1 MTLKA
6 ALPNMKATLNSKL
19 TKPQPSEA
27 NVKKA
32 QLPEGSS
39 KRAESA
45 TVKDG
50 ETKIDAGKPE
60 KGNKFPE
67 YRVKSAHSMAELI
80 APKPADIFSSDK
92 QINERFNMLAAE
104 LEMESGAG
112 DSKWASC
119 LLGIHV
125 KISADPEIA
134 TVLNN
139 TALALYFEACSRLAN
154 TAAGAAIT
162 KKVAAAH
169 EMKRAQEAQAAMAE
183 AASRSSLFDD
193 LIM

>member
-6 ALPNMKATLNSKL
+6 KLPNMKATLTSKL
-19 TKPQPSEA
+19 TQPQSNEA
-27 NVKKA
+27 PVKKA

-39 KRAESA
+39 KHKESA

-50 ETKIDAGKPE
+50 ETKINAGKPAE
-60 KGNKFPE
+60 GNKFPE
-67 YRVKSAHSMAELI
+67 YRVKSAHTMAELI
-80 APKPADIFSSDK
+80 APKPTDIFSDDK

-104 LEMESGAG
+104 LEIESGAG

-119 LLGIHV
+119 LLGIHA
-125 KISADPEIA
+125 KITADPEIV
-134 TVLNN
+134 TVLNT
-139 TALALYFEACSRLAN
+139 TALKLYFEACSRLAN

-162 KKVAAAH
+162 KKVSAAH

-183 AASRSSLFDD
+183 AATRGSLFDD